1 MNNMIKILIA
11 SIILA
16 LVSGAAASAETLR
29 GAVTELRPVYAEHV
43 SKTPCQ
49 KGYTEQ
55 VFIPA
60 NGSYSAT
67 PEITDWPRAHITF
80 RLGEK

>member
-29 GAVTELRPVYAEHV
+29 GTVTELHPVYAEHV

-60 NGSYSAT
+60 NATHTVRNVGSVGNIWYYGYKSVN
-67 PEITDWPRAHITF
+67 
-80 RLGEK
+80 